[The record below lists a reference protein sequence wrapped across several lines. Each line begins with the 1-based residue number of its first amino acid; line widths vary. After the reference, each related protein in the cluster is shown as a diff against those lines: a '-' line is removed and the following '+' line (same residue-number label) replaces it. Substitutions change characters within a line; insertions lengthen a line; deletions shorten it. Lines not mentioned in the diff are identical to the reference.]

1 MNFFLKQLYNLKNLY
16 EKDSLFFLYL
26 LFILCP
32 LTFILSIIS
41 SKLNFFFIFQSI
53 IDIVSSIFIIN
64 SFFENAEPHYLLGTT
79 KNNELALVLTGLSY
93 VIYFFE
99 VMARKN
105 KNYYVI
111 ILHLLPGYIG
121 ITYILYIHQCGGLI
135 ARLLIDGFDYILRII
150 EHITKFRYT
159 YIIDD
164 IGEIYFFIFR
174 TCFYSI
180 YSVYGCFVMI
190 SYWDY
195 IDKVLFVLYIIW
207 ISFYLYV
214 HIYLFWKRTRIRF
227 RQIYYKL
234 IQKEKIV

>member
-1 MNFFLKQLYNLKNLY
+1 M
-16 EKDSLFFLYL
+16 
-26 LFILCP
+26 
-32 LTFILSIIS
+32 
-41 SKLNFFFIFQSI
+41 
-53 IDIVSSIFIIN
+53 SSIFIIN

-195 IDKVLFVLYIIW
+195 IDKVLFVIYIIW